1 MSETKAPTRV
11 QPHLKKCFE
20 GIQKLKFDESK
31 KIYGMY
37 STEGEYVKFLSVV
50 DTNAANGNV
59 DQWLLMV
66 ESAMIES
73 VREVTTKAFED
84 YTNIKRT
91 EWVKN
96 RCGMAV
102 LCISMTFW
110 TYNSEDAIEG
120 GP

>member
-1 MSETKAPTRV
+1 
-11 QPHLKKCFE
+11 
-20 GIQKLKFDESK
+20 
-31 KIYGMY
+31 
-37 STEGEYVKFLSVV
+37 
-50 DTNAANGNV
+50 
-59 DQWLLMV
+59 MV

-91 EWVKN
+91 EWVIN

-110 TYNSEDAIEG
+110 TYNSEDAI
-120 GP
+120 

>member
-1 MSETKAPTRV
+1 
-11 QPHLKKCFE
+11 
-20 GIQKLKFDESK
+20 
-31 KIYGMY
+31 MY
-37 STEGEYVKFLSVV
+37 SSENEYVKFLSIV

-96 RCGMAV
+96 RCGMSV

-120 GP
+120 GSETLEKYYNKLNFELSDIVEITRSDISPLDRCTI